1 MPPKHTPY
9 ISAYLSSKVAQVK
22 VMEFLAAENPEL
34 FICSVHPGMVDTDI
48 LRGSGADPKQLPI
61 DTGKYPLSLQDHV
74 CAAKHSCCSGA
85 VRRFPG
91 LAIAAQDCLL
101 GR

>member
-34 FICSVHPGMVDTDI
+34 FICSVHPGMVDTNI
-48 LRGSGADPKQLPI
+48 LRGSGADPKQLPM
-61 DTGKYPLSLQDHV
+61 DTGKYFLNLRSQTSV
-74 CAAKHSCCSGA
+74 S
-85 VRRFPG
+85 
-91 LAIAAQDCLL
+91 
-101 GR
+101 